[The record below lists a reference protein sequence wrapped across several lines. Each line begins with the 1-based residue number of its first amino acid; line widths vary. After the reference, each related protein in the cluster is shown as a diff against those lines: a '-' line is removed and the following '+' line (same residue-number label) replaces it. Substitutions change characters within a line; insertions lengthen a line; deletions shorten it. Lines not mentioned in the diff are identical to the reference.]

1 MLQTEYRNIFFKGAM
16 IRTSKATIQIGF
28 LEILF
33 EKQRNSFR
41 IMGQCPRFIC
51 YCGTSAKDRKKPTVS
66 NQ

>member
-1 MLQTEYRNIFFKGAM
+1 M

-28 LEILF
+28 LAILF

-66 NQ
+66 NQK